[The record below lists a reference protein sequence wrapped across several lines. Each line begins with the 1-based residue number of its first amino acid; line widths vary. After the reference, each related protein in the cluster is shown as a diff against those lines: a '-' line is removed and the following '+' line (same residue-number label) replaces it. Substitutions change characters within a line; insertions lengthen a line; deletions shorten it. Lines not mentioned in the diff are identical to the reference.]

1 VAVDVIGTAEVC
13 EAGVEV
19 TVMVVSSVRPA
30 STGVASKSMVGG
42 DVVGIGVAVLG
53 VECVNVNYVELDESC
68 YFLGNE

>member
-1 VAVDVIGTAEVC
+1 MAVDVIGTAGVC

-19 TVMVVSSVRPA
+19 TVMVVASVRPA
-30 STGVASKSMVGG
+30 STGVASKSM
-42 DVVGIGVAVLG
+42 VGIGVAVLG